1 VSSRRAAKGDGGEG
15 ASLYTSISVLMGCAT
30 TQENTA
36 SASTSMFGRLRASHE
51 NVRDGSAPLSQAHI
65 RKVG

>member
-1 VSSRRAAKGDGGEG
+1 VTGVRAQAFTVL
-15 ASLYTSISVLMGCAT
+15 ASISVLMGCAT

-36 SASTSMFGRLRASHE
+36 SASTSMFGSLRASHE